1 MVEHHEK
8 AATNADGLPE
18 GAAGAD
24 CLPQQAGEGGGV
36 LVSILGSRGIKIIFP
51 EGDTTTTAQLQTT
64 TRCEVNNRFFERN
77 SPMLC
82 CEIRFFARPTKKIKF
97 WRHYTFSFA
106 SFFDSIISPA
116 SASIPGKGHSFQF
129 SKVACYLI
137 SQDDDDDS
145 VSSLKQRQR

>member
-24 CLPQQAGEGGGV
+24 RLPQQAGEGGGV

-82 CEIRFFARPTKKIKF
+82 CEIRFFARPTKKSNF
-97 WRHYTFSFA
+97 GATTLFLSR
-106 SFFDSIISPA
+106 
-116 SASIPGKGHSFQF
+116 
-129 SKVACYLI
+129 L
-137 SQDDDDDS
+137 
-145 VSSLKQRQR
+145 SLTQLFRRPRPPFREKATLSNLAKSRVI